1 MKDKKK
7 LLLGISVCSVILA
20 ILSLGVIYATNILS
34 SKGELNGDNIID
46 YNDVELLEKHLI
58 NLQTLPTE
66 KYE

>member
-7 LLLGISVCSVILA
+7 LLLGLSVCSVILA

-46 YNDVELLEKHLI
+46 YNGCLQEKLQATII
-58 NLQTLPTE
+58 NSINQ
-66 KYE
+66 

>member
-34 SKGELNGDNIID
+34 SKGELNGD
-46 YNDVELLEKHLI
+46 L
-58 NLQTLPTE
+58 
-66 KYE
+66 